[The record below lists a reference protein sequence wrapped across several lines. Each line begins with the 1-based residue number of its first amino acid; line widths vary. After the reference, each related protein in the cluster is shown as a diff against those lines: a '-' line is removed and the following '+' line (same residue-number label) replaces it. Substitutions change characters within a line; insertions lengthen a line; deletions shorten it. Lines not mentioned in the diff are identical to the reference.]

1 LNFEWDE
8 LKAEFNWKKHHV
20 SFLEAVGVFSD
31 GLASTVQDPD
41 HSASEYRFLTF
52 GRTLD
57 SRYVVVSYTERNG
70 IIRMISARRMT
81 PRERKAYEE

>member
-1 LNFEWDE
+1 MNFEWDE
-8 LKAEFNWKKHHV
+8 AKAEFNRKKHHV

-41 HSASEYRFLTF
+41 HSEAEYRFLTF
-52 GRTLD
+52 GRTLN
-57 SRYVVVSYTERNG
+57 SHYVVVSYTERNET
-70 IIRMISARRMT
+70 IRMISARRMT